1 LGSLFAGMCAAILYG
16 KVNRTQS
23 HSSIMFSN
31 AVCIQYEEEEDE
43 IEDDEEVLRV
53 KVRVNNI
60 HLNSLSHIIFP
71 TTFPLTSIYRY
82 ASATV

>member
-1 LGSLFAGMCAAILYG
+1 
-16 KVNRTQS
+16 
-23 HSSIMFSN
+23 MFSN

-71 TTFPLTSIYRY
+71 TTFPLTSTYRSVT
-82 ASATV
+82 ASFETAGGFEASLPVKPKIRSFESTVQ